1 MPYFSDA
8 DARTIISTTYEK
20 AQGSRAVAAMLY
32 APEELAVLPPGAVA
46 LAFGVNHPVRHAGLV
61 RGERVLDIGCGAG
74 IDTPLAARVVG
85 SHGRVVGLDMTP
97 AMLDRARGHVA
108 EAGADNIELREGLME
123 ALPFPDE
130 SFDVIV
136 SNGVLNL
143 STRKSRALAEML
155 RVLRPGGRVALGDL
169 VLTDTLPEALMKD
182 PTALAV

>member
-32 APEELAVLPPGAVA
+32 APGELAVLPPGAVA

-74 IDTPLAARVVG
+74 IDTLLAARVVG

-123 ALPFPDE
+123 ALPFPDDPL
-130 SFDVIV
+130 DVIV
-136 SNGVLNL
+136 ADGVLNL
-143 STRKSRALAEML
+143 STRKSRAVAEML
-155 RVLRPGGRVALGDL
+155 RFCRRGRPAGLGGL
-169 VLTDTLPEALMKD
+169 
-182 PTALAV
+182 